1 MIPQY
6 FYVSSKKKEKKKK
19 TDLCKEDIKGYLKK
33 MK

>member
-6 FYVSSKKKEKKKK
+6 FYVSSKKKKRKK

>member
-6 FYVSSKKKEKKKK
+6 FYVSSKKKEEKKP
-19 TDLCKEDIKGYLKK
+19 DLCKEDIKGYLKK

>member
-6 FYVSSKKKEKKKK
+6 FYVSSKKKEKKP
-19 TDLCKEDIKGYLKK
+19 DLCKEDIKGYLKK

>member
-6 FYVSSKKKEKKKK
+6 FYVSSKKRKKQ
-19 TDLCKEDIKGYLKK
+19 DLCKEDIKGYLKK